1 MMVVGMM
8 KGGPDTDDKFVDSLQ
23 DEEIMVSVI
32 SSLSI
37 LSLVLF
43 LFFFSDKV
51 VIYASSYAIWTFGVF
66 LIISLLF

>member
-43 LFFFSDKV
+43 LFFFQIK
-51 VIYASSYAIWTFGVF
+51 W
-66 LIISLLF
+66 